1 MGQNKQKQI
10 NMPLEGAMPAN
21 IFFSVVIP
29 LYNKERHIRR
39 SVDSVLNQSYSNFE
53 LIVVN
58 DGSTDK
64 SVDALNPLINHFT
77 LINKENGGES
87 SARNTGIYRA
97 KYQYIAFLDADD
109 EWDKDFLQSIV
120 EMINLMPECHIF
132 SSNYLKKDRTGTI
145 LAITPPH
152 ETISEID
159 YFEIARKGN
168 TPVSASSVCVS
179 ADLFAKIGGFPEHIR
194 LYPDLYFWTKAA
206 IHYRF
211 AFYSKPMAI
220 YHRDADNRI
229 CNLIIPTLYDTP
241 FEALIEQGK
250 ADGLLSGS
258 RLRNALEFVCHYKLQ
273 NAFKSVTQR
282 GSSQARKILRDTRP
296 VTTAQKCRKWTI
308 FLMILLPESV
318 SHFLWLTLRRRQQ

>member
-1 MGQNKQKQI
+1 
-10 NMPLEGAMPAN
+10 MPLEGAMPAN

-64 SVDALNPLINHFT
+64 SVDALNPVINDLT
-77 LINKENGGES
+77 LINQENGGES
-87 SARNTGIYRA
+87 SARNAGIHRA
-97 KYQYIAFLDADD
+97 KHQYIAFLDADD

-159 YFEIARKGN
+159 YFEIARTGN

-179 ADLFAKIGGFPEHIR
+179 ADLFAKIGGFPEHIS

-206 IHYRF
+206 IRYRF

-220 YHRDADNRI
+220 YHRDADNRV
-229 CNLIIPTLYDTP
+229 CNIIIPTIIDTP

-250 ADGLLSGS
+250 AEGMLTGN

-273 NAFKSVTQR
+273 NAFKSATQR
-282 GSSQARKILRDTRP
+282 RSANARKILRDAKP
-296 VTTAQKCRKWTI
+296 ITASQGIRKCMI
-308 FLMILLPESV
+308 FLIALLPESA
-318 SHFLWLTLRRRQQ
+318 SNYLWLKLRRR